1 MTEVRKESLSA
12 LLDGE
17 ASEIEVHRLV
27 REYRSDDS
35 LSTSWASYQQIRTT
49 LSQSAHGAQ
58 SGSEI
63 CLDLE
68 FHQTLFSRI
77 SDAVE
82 EEASHTA
89 TDSFAPQK
97 SGRRRAAAFGGMA
110 IAASLV
116 IAVFVGVQQN
126 PETSGLPLAGLST
139 QAGNGAV
146 VSRDGFIDDALS
158 NDASSF
164 SASSFE
170 GSASPIEAQTVANL
184 ADSDAMPELIE
195 LDEEKQR
202 RLMDYLNQ
210 HDQMSRMNVKQQFVN
225 YPEAAK

>member
-1 MTEVRKESLSA
+1 VTEVRKESLSA

-27 REYRSDDS
+27 REYRSDES

-49 LSQSAHGAQ
+49 LSQSSQTGP
-58 SGSEI
+58 EI
-63 CLDLE
+63 RLDIE

-82 EEASHTA
+82 EEASHTG
-89 TDSFAPQK
+89 TDSFAPQRI

-110 IAASLV
+110 VAASLV

-126 PETSGLPLAGLST
+126 SESDGLPLAALPTEAS
-139 QAGNGAV
+139 NGAAAP
-146 VSRDGFIDDALS
+146 RDGFTADGFS
-158 NDASSF
+158 NDTF
-164 SASSFE
+164 SLTGNA
-170 GSASPIEAQTVANL
+170 APIAVQTVANL
-184 ADSDAMPELIE
+184 ADSDVMPELVE

-210 HDQMSRMNVKQQFVN
+210 HDQMSRMNVKQKFVN
-225 YPEAAK
+225 YPEAAQ

>member
-35 LSTSWASYQQIRTT
+35 LPTSWASYQQIRTT
-49 LSQSAHGAQ
+49 LSQSAQTGP
-58 SGSEI
+58 GI
-63 CLDLE
+63 RLDIE

-77 SDAVE
+77 SAAVE
-82 EEASHTA
+82 EEASHTG
-89 TDSFAPQK
+89 TDSFAPQR
-97 SGRRRAAAFGGMA
+97 SRGRRRAVAFGGMA
-110 IAASLV
+110 VAASLV

-126 PETSGLPLAGLST
+126 SESNGLPLAALPTEAS
-139 QAGNGAV
+139 NGAAAP
-146 VSRDGFIDDALS
+146 RDGFTADDFS
-158 NDASSF
+158 NDAF
-164 SASSFE
+164 SLKGNA
-170 GSASPIEAQTVANL
+170 APIAVQTVANL
-184 ADSDAMPELIE
+184 ADSDVMPELIE

-225 YPEAAK
+225 YPEAAQ